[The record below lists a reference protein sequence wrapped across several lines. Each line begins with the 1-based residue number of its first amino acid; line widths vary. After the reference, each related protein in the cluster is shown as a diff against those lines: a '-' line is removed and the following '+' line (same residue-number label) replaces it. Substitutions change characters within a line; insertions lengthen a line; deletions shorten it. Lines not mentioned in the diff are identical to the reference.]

1 MSKGKRLSIL
11 TAAEIE
17 ELYSPPVFSE
27 SDQRFFFTLNDREFD
42 EINRI
47 RDRKHRVV
55 AIVLLGYFKSKPIL
69 LNPSFKSMQSDLAF
83 VSKLYFKDLKYRRF
97 SLKADQKSR
106 LYERVLSLLG
116 VSNWSDHEH
125 HSLLTGHLLESANS
139 WAAPRALFDSTT
151 EYLSHNKI
159 AIPAYSTLQKL
170 ISQVLIQHQNALH
183 ERVKAACPK
192 GLKTMLSELLC
203 GENAFTLQHL
213 RQGARNFTGTELN
226 KELQVYHHLQ
236 PWIVEVTQVQESLGL
251 SQMNL
256 HYFASRVDYYGAKLK
271 RQSPLNQQL
280 YLLSYLQHR
289 HQQCLERIADGFI
302 HHVRQVK
309 ARAKAMAKEQVYKDW
324 QKAARNVEKAA
335 GVFQLFLE
343 EDVEP
348 DTRLQSVQQQAFK
361 VLNAKDLTSVCQYL
375 SSQKKSADE
384 SYWQQPGGEST
395 LRTGLLRSLFC
406 CLRIE
411 GADKTQRLARVLDQ
425 ARLDLVA
432 NHKLSD
438 ASLDRRLP
446 QKQLLPLLLNKDDS
460 LNKGRY
466 EWYLYLQIPDRLQG
480 QLLMPDVIK
489 YRALDADLV
498 KPKYWKQEKQS
509 LLESTAQEKLMAN
522 PASLITNM
530 ATELDMRLDEV
541 SHYLE
546 ETDNRDIILKQKGGK
561 RHWRL
566 PTASKKHL
574 VNNPFFG
581 QMRSVDIAD
590 VLRVVDRDTG
600 FIDDFEHVLGMNTKG
615 RQFEVDLLAI
625 MVANATNQGIYGI
638 AEISDRN
645 YEQLSTIQAN
655 YLRLETLSNAN
666 DRINNATAKLPIFKH
681 YYIQEGIVHVSAD
694 GQKFEAKRETFR
706 TRYSSKYFG
715 TAKGLSNVSLNA
727 HHMAINNRI
736 IGSNEH
742 ESHYLFDLLMNNRSE
757 IIPDVVSTDTHGV
770 NHINFALLDLFGYQ
784 FAPRYAKVGSVIEKM
799 FNITTDKNDRL
810 QLSLKKPINIK
821 RIMEHWDTIQRIAV
835 SLAQR
840 KTDQA
845 TLVRKLS
852 SYKSNHP
859 LLEAFTEYN
868 RLVKA
873 RYLLS
878 YIDDPELRSH
888 VQKALNRGEA
898 YHQLRRAIS
907 QVNGDRFRGNSDEE
921 IELWNECA
929 RLMANA
935 IIYFNSKVL
944 SNLLQSFEHQ
954 GKDKQAETIKR
965 ASPVAWQ
972 SINLKGKYLFNQ
984 SSEMLDIEYL
994 MAPIEEYIPFL
1005 EK

>member
-1 MSKGKRLSIL
+1 MADKRINIL
-11 TAAEIE
+11 TEAEID
-17 ELYSPPVFSE
+17 ELYSAPTFNQQ
-27 SDQRFFFTLNDREFD
+27 DQRFFFSLNEV
-42 EINRI
+42 EIRAI
-47 RDRKHRVV
+47 QKVRDRRNKCMLV
-55 AIVLLGYFKSKPIL
+55 VLLGYFKSRPI
-69 LNPSFKSMQSDLAF
+69 PIIP
-83 VSKLYFKDLKYRRF
+83 KY
-97 SLKADQKSR
+97 SQIKADIKFVAQEILPGLGLKPFNLKQRDKDRIYTRIFELLEYSAWNEK
-106 LYERVLSLLG
+106 YHNSLLF
-116 VSNWSDHEH
+116 NA
-125 HSLLTGHLLESANS
+125 LLEQANS
-139 WAAPRALFDSTT
+139 WSVPRALFDTAI
-151 EYLSHNKI
+151 EFLAHNKI

-170 ISQVLIQHQNALH
+170 ISQVLMQHQKALH
-183 ERVKAACPK
+183 EQVKAVCTE
-192 GLKTMLSELLC
+192 GLKVMLAELLS
-203 GENAFTLQHL
+203 GEHTFTLQHL
-213 RQGARNFTGTELN
+213 RQSARNFTGTELE
-226 KELQVYHHLQ
+226 KELQVYQHLQ
-236 PWIVEVTQVQESLGL
+236 PWMDEVVQVQERLGL
-251 SQMNL
+251 SQMNQ
-256 HYFASRVDYYGAKLK
+256 HYYAGRVDYYGAKLK
-271 RQSPLNQQL
+271 RQTALNQQL
-280 YLLSYLQHR
+280 YLLSYLQNR

-309 ARAKAMAKEQVYKDW
+309 ARAKVMAKEQVYQDW
-324 QKAARNVEKAA
+324 QKAARNVGKAA
-335 GVFQLFLE
+335 DVLQLFLDDE
-343 EDVEP
+343 IAP
-348 DTRLQSVQQQAFK
+348 DTYFQSVQEEAFK
-361 VLNAKDLTSVCQYL
+361 VLNAKDLTSVCRYL
-375 SSQKKSADE
+375 SNQKQSADE
-384 SYWQQPGGEST
+384 AYWQHLDAEST

-411 GADKTQRLARVLDQ
+411 GADQTQHLARALDQ
-425 ARLDLVA
+425 ARLDLLA
-432 NHKLSD
+432 QQELSH
-438 ASLDRRLP
+438 ASLDQRLP
-446 QKQLLPLLLNKDDS
+446 QKHIRPLLFNKDGTLNKA
-460 LNKGRY
+460 RY

-480 QLLMPDVIK
+480 QLFMPDVIK
-489 YRALDADLV
+489 YRALDADLL
-498 KPKYWKQEKQS
+498 KPQSWKRDKQR
-509 LLESTAQEKLMAN
+509 LLGSTAQDKLMAD
-522 PASLITNM
+522 PTQLIPSM
-530 ATELDMRLDEV
+530 ATELNLRLQEV

-546 ETDNRDIILKQKGGK
+546 KTDNRDIILRNKGGK
-561 RHWRL
+561 RYWRL

-600 FIDDFEHVLGMNTKG
+600 FIDDFEHVLGMSSKS
-615 RQFEVDLLAI
+615 RLFEVDLLAI
-625 MVANATNQGIYGI
+625 LIANATNQGIYGI
-638 AEISDRN
+638 AEISDRS
-645 YEQLSTIQAN
+645 YEQLRTIQAN
-655 YLRLETLSNAN
+655 YLRLETLNNAN

-727 HHMAINNRI
+727 HHMGINNRI

-742 ESHYLFDLLMNNRSE
+742 ESHYLFDLLMNNSTE

-770 NHINFALLDLFGYQ
+770 NHVNFALLDLFGHQ
-784 FAPRYAKVGSVIEKM
+784 FAPRYAKVGTVIETM
-799 FNITTDKNDRL
+799 FNVTTDKDDRI
-810 QLSLKKPINIK
+810 QLSLKKPINTK

-852 SYKSNHP
+852 AYKSNHP

-929 RLMANA
+929 RLIANA

-944 SNLLQSFEHQ
+944 SYLLQSFEHH
-954 GKDKQAETIKR
+954 GKTKLVETIKR

-972 SINLKGKYLFNQ
+972 SINLKGKYLFGQ
-984 SSEMLDIEYL
+984 TGETPDIEYL
-994 MAPIEEYIPFL
+994 MALIDEYVPL
-1005 EK
+1005 SEM